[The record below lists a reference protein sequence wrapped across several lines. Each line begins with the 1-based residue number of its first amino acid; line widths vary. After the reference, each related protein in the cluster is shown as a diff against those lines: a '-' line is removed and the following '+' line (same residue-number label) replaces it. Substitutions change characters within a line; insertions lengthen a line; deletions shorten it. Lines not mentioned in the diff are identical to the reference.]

1 MSFEENKNVKSYSSC
16 SMSSPLGFWLVLE
29 LFRGFLLRD
38 ILDACERKQY
48 LPTPAWGAI
57 VPLARTALVTE
68 MCYGAGRNALK
79 MAKRCCLPGSCVV

>member
-1 MSFEENKNVKSYSSC
+1 
-16 SMSSPLGFWLVLE
+16 MSSPLGFWLVLE

-57 VPLARTALVTE
+57 VLYRWR
-68 MCYGAGRNALK
+68 GRPWWLK
-79 MAKRCCLPGSCVV
+79 CVMVLGGTHSKWQNVVVFPAHASCEKLLFRFECDRMIE